1 MKIKL
6 KIELADGKTVELSE
20 DKARELYLKL
30 NEYFGQKDYIS
41 WPYPIYPNIDPWW
54 TRPVI
59 TNGDSTDW
67 TPQIVKITC

>member
-30 NEYFGQKDYIS
+30 DEYFGQKDYILPYIP
-41 WPYPIYPNIDPWW
+41 WPFESVRPPFIPWC
-54 TRPVI
+54 
-59 TNGDSTDW
+59 GDSTDGILQ
-67 TPQIVKITC
+67 TVEITC